1 MITMSIET
9 KDSKRGR
16 PSAYKD
22 DYAELALN
30 YTLLGAIDTELAAF
44 FGVSKTTLNAWKK
57 QHPEFLASL
66 KKGKVIADAEV
77 ALSLYKSATGGHFIT
92 EDKLVSD
99 GEGGQKVV
107 TLRKQLEPSVTAQIF
122 WLKNR
127 QPDKW
132 KDKQEVN
139 NNIKIDKELMQKIE
153 TEFVERMARARARQ
167 KEVLRE
173 RGILSDDD

>member
-1 MITMSIET
+1 MNIET
-9 KDSKRGR
+9 KDTKKGR

-22 DYAELALN
+22 EYAGLAFN
-30 YTLLGAIDTELAAF
+30 YTLLGAIDTELAGF

-57 QHPEFLASL
+57 HHPEFLASIQ
-66 KKGKVIADAEV
+66 KGKVIADAEV
-77 ALSLYKSATGGHFIT
+77 ALSLYKSATGGHIVK

-99 GEGGQKVV
+99 GVGGQKVI
-107 TLRKQLEPSVTAQIF
+107 TLEKQLEPSVTAQIF

-139 NNIKIDKELMQKIE
+139 NNIKIDKELMHKIE
-153 TEFVERMARARARQ
+153 TEFLERLARARERQ